1 RSLYRERYAQI
12 NHLFKNN
19 GDGTFT
25 DLAEEL
31 GLEAIYSSRGS
42 AVGDIDNNGDLD
54 LVISNLDQPPNVMRN
69 DGVSDINNWLN
80 VKLIGNTCNHSA
92 IGSHVIL
99 TAENM
104 RQIRE
109 VRSGSSYLSQSDLR
123 LHFGLGNYNIVD
135 LEVRWPNGKMEEF
148 RQVESNQFIKI
159 IEGMGHLQHIEIQ

>member
-1 RSLYRERYAQI
+1 
-12 NHLFKNN
+12 
-19 GDGTFT
+19 
-25 DLAEEL
+25 
-31 GLEAIYSSRGS
+31 
-42 AVGDIDNNGDLD
+42 
-54 LVISNLDQPPNVMRN
+54 MRN

-159 IEGMGHLQHIEIQ
+159 IEGTRHLQHIEIQ